1 MSEGLSENL
10 PPHIFCPLDKSVMSK
25 PQNSVSVPK
34 KSAFAIRLM
43 LLIAAF
49 ACIFVI
55 VQSCS
60 IEQKPS
66 LQRFAKGGL
75 KKLQVLETP
84 PPQPQMIFKTA
95 DGGDISLK
103 DFRGQTVLLN
113 VWATWCVP
121 CVAEIPSLD
130 MLQAQSI
137 LRAQKGGADFVVI
150 TISMDRHIDDAKAFF
165 DKADINALTLYHDP
179 TYSIS
184 AEVGVQG
191 IPISI
196 FYSPSGKEI
205 ARVPGDVN
213 WQSPETGALLDAILS
228 DF

>member
-1 MSEGLSENL
+1 
-10 PPHIFCPLDKSVMSK
+10 
-25 PQNSVSVPK
+25 
-34 KSAFAIRLM
+34 M

-84 PPQPQMIFKTA
+84 PPQPQMTFKTA
-95 DGGDISLK
+95 DGADISLK

-121 CVAEIPSLD
+121 CVAEIPSLN
-130 MLQAQSI
+130 MLQAQ
-137 LRAQKGGADFVVI
+137 KGGTDFVVV

-165 DKADINALTLYHDP
+165 DKANINALTLYHDP

-184 AEVGVQG
+184 AKVGVQG

-205 ARVPGDVN
+205 ARIPGDVN
-213 WQSPETGALLDAILS
+213 WQSSETNALLAAVLS